1 MKTNYVLI
9 DLENVIPENLELLEH
24 DWIKV
29 LLFVGKSQTKL
40 PISLVK
46 AVQRLGS
53 RAEYIEMSGT
63 GHNALDFH
71 IAFYI
76 GRIAASEKDVFFHV
90 ISNDTGFDPLIV
102 HLKSLHVLADRVA
115 KIEEIPALI
124 QVKVAS
130 QSTEERIGFIKDRL
144 LRPNA
149 PRPRSRKTLTSHVS
163 TMFNKM
169 LPDDEISK
177 VIDALFK
184 SGHVREDGKRLVYS
198 DECLDSKAI

>member
-9 DLENVIPENLELLEH
+9 DLENVIPANIELLEQ

-29 LLFVGKSQTKL
+29 LLFVGKNMTKL
-40 PISLVK
+40 PISVVK

-53 RAEYIEMSGT
+53 HAEYIDISGT
-63 GHNALDFH
+63 GHNAFDFH

-76 GRIAASEKDVFFHV
+76 GRISASEKDVFFHV
-90 ISNDTGFDPLIV
+90 ISNDTGFDPLIA

-115 KIEEIPALI
+115 KIEDIPALI

-130 QSTEERIGFIKDRL
+130 QSIEERIGFVKDCL

-149 PRPRSRKTLTSHVS
+149 PRPRSRKTLASHVS

-169 LPDDEISK
+169 LPDDEIAK
-177 VIDALFK
+177 VIDALFNC
-184 SGHVREDGKRLVYS
+184 GHVREDGKRLVYS
-198 DECLDSKAI
+198 DECLEAKAK

>member
-9 DLENVIPENLELLEH
+9 DMENVIPENLELLEQ

-29 LLFVGKSQTKL
+29 LLFVGKNQTKL
-40 PISLVK
+40 PISVVK
-46 AVQRLGS
+46 AVQRLGT

-76 GRIAASEKDVFFHV
+76 GRIAAFEKDVYFHV
-90 ISNDTGFDPLIV
+90 ISNDTGFDPLID
-102 HLKSLHVLADRVA
+102 HLKSLHVFADRVA

-124 QVKVAS
+124 QMKVAS
-130 QSTEERIGFIKDRL
+130 QSTEERIGFVKDRL

-169 LPDDEISK
+169 LPNDEIVS

-184 SGHVREDGKRLVYS
+184 CGHVLEDGKRLVYS
-198 DECLDSKAI
+198 DECSDSKVK

>member
-9 DLENVIPENLELLEH
+9 DLENVIPENLELLAH

-53 RAEYIEMSGT
+53 RAEYIEMSGA

-76 GRIAASEKDVFFHV
+76 GRIAASEKNVFFHV
-90 ISNDTGFDPLIV
+90 VSNDTGFDPLIV
-102 HLKSLHVLADRVA
+102 HLKSLHVFADRVA

-130 QSTEERIGFIKDRL
+130 QSIEERIGFVKDRL

-149 PRPRSRKTLTSHVS
+149 PRPRSRKTLASHMS
-163 TMFNKM
+163 AMFNKM

-177 VIDALFK
+177 IIDALIK

-198 DECLDSKAI
+198 DECADSKVK

>member
-90 ISNDTGFDPLIV
+90 ISNDTGFDPLIA
-102 HLKSLHVLADRVA
+102 HLKSLHVFADRVT

-130 QSTEERIGFIKDRL
+130 QSIEERIGFVKDRL

-149 PRPRSRKTLTSHVS
+149 PRPRSRKTLASHMS
-163 TMFNKM
+163 AMFNKM

-177 VIDALFK
+177 VIDALVE
-184 SGHVREDGKRLVYS
+184 SGHVLEDGKRLVYS
-198 DECLDSKAI
+198 DECFGSKVK

>member
-29 LLFVGKSQTKL
+29 LLFVGKNQTKL

-90 ISNDTGFDPLIV
+90 ISNDTGFDPLIA
-102 HLKSLHVLADRVA
+102 HLKSLHVFADRVT

-124 QVKVAS
+124 QAKVAS

-163 TMFNKM
+163 TMFSKT

-198 DECLDSKAI
+198 DECLDSKAR

>member
-29 LLFVGKSQTKL
+29 LLFVGQNQTKL
-40 PISLVK
+40 PISVASAL
-46 AVQRLGS
+46 QRLGS
-53 RAEYIEMSGT
+53 RVDYIKMSGV

-90 ISNDTGFDPLIV
+90 ISNDTGFDPLIA
-102 HLKSLHVLADRVA
+102 HLKSLHVFADRVT

-124 QVKVAS
+124 QAKVAS
-130 QSTEERIGFIKDRL
+130 QSTEEKISFVKDRL

-149 PRPRSRKTLTSHVS
+149 TRPRSRKTLTSHVS
-163 TMFNKM
+163 AMFSKM
-169 LPDDEISK
+169 LSDDEISK
-177 VIDALFK
+177 VIDALVK
-184 SGHVREDGKRLVYS
+184 SGYVREDGKRIVYS
-198 DECLDSKAI
+198 DECSDSKAR

>member
-1 MKTNYVLI
+1 MKTNYILI
-9 DLENVIPENLELLEH
+9 DLENVIPENLELLEQ

-29 LLFVGKSQTKL
+29 LLFVGKNQTKL
-40 PISLVK
+40 PVSVVK
-46 AVQRLGS
+46 AVQRLGT

-76 GRIAASEKDVFFHV
+76 GRIAALEKDVYFHV
-90 ISNDTGFDPLIV
+90 ISNDTGFDPLIA
-102 HLKSLHVLADRVA
+102 HLKSLHVFADRVA

-130 QSTEERIGFIKDRL
+130 QSIESRIGFVKDRL
-144 LRPNA
+144 FRPNA
-149 PRPRSRKTLTSHVS
+149 PRPRSRKTLTSHVLA
-163 TMFNKM
+163 MFNKM
-169 LPDDEISK
+169 LPEDEIVN

-184 SGHVREDGKRLVYS
+184 SGYVSEGGKRLVYS
-198 DECLDSKAI
+198 DECSDSKAK

>member
-9 DLENVIPENLELLEH
+9 DLENVIPENLELLAH

-53 RAEYIEMSGT
+53 RAEYIEMSGA

-102 HLKSLHVLADRVA
+102 HLKSLHVLAGRVA

-130 QSTEERIGFIKDRL
+130 QSIEERIGFVKDRL

-149 PRPRSRKTLTSHVS
+149 PRPRSRKTLASHMS
-163 TMFNKM
+163 AMFNKM

-177 VIDALFK
+177 IIDALFK

-198 DECLDSKAI
+198 DECLDSKAR

>member
-9 DLENVIPENLELLEH
+9 DLENVIPENLELLEQ
-24 DWIKV
+24 DWIRV
-29 LLFVGKSQTKL
+29 LLFVGKNQTKL
-40 PISLVK
+40 PIAVVK

-76 GRIAASEKDVFFHV
+76 GRIAATEKDVYFHV
-90 ISNDTGFDPLIV
+90 VSNDTGFDPLIA
-102 HLKSLHVLADRVA
+102 HLKSLQVFADRVA

-124 QVKVAS
+124 QVKVSA
-130 QSTEERIGFIKDRL
+130 QSREDRIGFVKDRL

-149 PRPRSRKTLTSHVS
+149 PRPRSRKTLRSHVS
-163 TMFNKM
+163 TMFNKL
-169 LPDDEISK
+169 LPDDAIVSI
-177 VIDALFK
+177 IDALFEC
-184 SGHVREDGKRLVYS
+184 GYVREDGKRIVYL
-198 DECLDSKAI
+198 DESIDSKAK